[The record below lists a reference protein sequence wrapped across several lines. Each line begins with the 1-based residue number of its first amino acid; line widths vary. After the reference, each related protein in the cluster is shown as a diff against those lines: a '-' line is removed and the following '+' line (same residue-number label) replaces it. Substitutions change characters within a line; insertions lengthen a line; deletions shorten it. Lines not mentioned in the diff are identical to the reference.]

1 MASSISSALVGASS
15 ALQAFQ
21 YALNIT
27 QNNIDNSTTP
37 DYATQIAQ
45 LQADPFDPAVG
56 LSGGV
61 NDGTMVDSRDLLAE
75 SDVWQQA
82 GLQGD
87 ASAQS
92 SALTD
97 VQNALPVSTGS
108 GIPNALNTF
117 FSDIS
122 AWSADPTSSSAQ
134 QQVMVDANSLAQS
147 FQTTAAAVAGAST
160 SVSQGINSTVSQ
172 INGLTSQIATLNGAV
187 QTGDGRDAGV
197 QAQLYS
203 SLETLSGLVNINVL
217 QQPDGGVNVT
227 LSSGAAL
234 VMGNQSYAL
243 TAGNAPPPAGSTD
256 PQAPPD
262 IDIQASDGSVVNSQ
276 ITSGTLAG
284 MLQVRN
290 VTIPG
295 LIGDA
300 SQPGALNT
308 LATTVATT
316 VNSIVSQGIV
326 SQGPPVVKS
335 PSGLFTY
342 DAASASSAASTLA
355 VDPNMTAS
363 QLPAIDQNGVPNGV
377 PLALGALANS
387 TEAALGST
395 SFTSFYGDTAA
406 TVGTQLNEAQSNQTL
421 TTQTLAQAQSM
432 RQSVSGVSLDA
443 QATTLLQY
451 QESYQA
457 VAKMVSTLQTLAQ
470 SVIDM
475 IPAAS

>member
-1 MASSISSALVGASS
+1 MRRPRRVPL
-15 ALQAFQ
+15 
-21 YALNIT
+21 
-27 QNNIDNSTTP
+27 
-37 DYATQIAQ
+37 
-45 LQADPFDPAVG
+45 
-56 LSGGV
+56 
-61 NDGTMVDSRDLLAE
+61 
-75 SDVWQQA
+75 
-82 GLQGD
+82 
-87 ASAQS
+87 
-92 SALTD
+92 
-97 VQNALPVSTGS
+97 
-108 GIPNALNTF
+108 
-117 FSDIS
+117 
-122 AWSADPTSSSAQ
+122 
-134 QQVMVDANSLAQS
+134 
-147 FQTTAAAVAGAST
+147 
-160 SVSQGINSTVSQ
+160 
-172 INGLTSQIATLNGAV
+172 
-187 QTGDGRDAGV
+187 
-197 QAQLYS
+197 
-203 SLETLSGLVNINVL
+203 
-217 QQPDGGVNVT
+217 
-227 LSSGAAL
+227 
-234 VMGNQSYAL
+234 
-243 TAGNAPPPAGSTD
+243 D

-284 MLQVRN
+284 LLQVRN

-342 DAASASSAASTLA
+342 DAASASSAAATLA
-355 VDPNMTAS
+355 IDPNMTAS

-377 PLALGALANS
+377 PLALAALANS

-406 TVGTQLNEAQSNQTL
+406 TVGTQLNQAQSNQTL

-443 QATTLLQY
+443 EATTVLQF
-451 QESYQA
+451 QAIYQA
-457 VAKMVSTLQTLAQ
+457 VAKMVSTLETLTQ